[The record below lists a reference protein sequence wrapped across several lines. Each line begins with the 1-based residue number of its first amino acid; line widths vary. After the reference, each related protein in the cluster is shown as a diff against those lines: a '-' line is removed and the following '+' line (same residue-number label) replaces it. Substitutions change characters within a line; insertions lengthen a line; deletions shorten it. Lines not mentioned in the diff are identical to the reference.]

1 MSTIL
6 DKIFIITMLRL
17 TVHSEFVL
25 KRKVLANMTRPS
37 TLYAKTSSSEK
48 ILLPRYSDCQHA
60 MTSKC
65 VEDPL
70 EAARQLRMLD
80 LEKKR
85 IALSRA
91 K

>member
-1 MSTIL
+1 
-6 DKIFIITMLRL
+6 
-17 TVHSEFVL
+17 
-25 KRKVLANMTRPS
+25 
-37 TLYAKTSSSEK
+37 
-48 ILLPRYSDCQHA
+48 